1 MTPIDSKNREH
12 LKLLS
17 TFHYVVGGLTAALSM
32 VSLIH
37 IGIGLSLIL
46 TPTVT
51 YPYEVTPAPYTLSTG
66 WLFFIMGLVIL
77 LLGLTFSICLILSG
91 RALAKRKRYWFS
103 FVVACFECI
112 YTPFGTVLGIF
123 TIVVL
128 SRESVKAL
136 YRLNQR

>member
-17 TFHYVVGGLTAALSM
+17 TFHYIVGGLTAALSM

-46 TPTVT
+46 TPTAT
-51 YPYEVTPAPYTLSTG
+51 YPYEATPAPYTLSTG
-66 WLFFIMGLVIL
+66 WLFFIMGVVIL
-77 LLGLTFSICLILSG
+77 LLGLIFSICLILSG

-103 FVVACFECI
+103 LVVACFECI